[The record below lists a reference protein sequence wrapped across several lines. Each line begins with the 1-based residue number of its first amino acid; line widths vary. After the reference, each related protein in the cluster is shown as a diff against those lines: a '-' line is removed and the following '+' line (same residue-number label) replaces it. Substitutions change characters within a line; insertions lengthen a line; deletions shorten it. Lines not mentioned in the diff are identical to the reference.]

1 MIERY
6 ARKEMSDKWT
16 MQAKYQAWLDVELAV
31 VQGWAKLGKIP
42 KEDAQKIVK
51 NAGFMLNE
59 LMKLKLLL
67 GMI

>member
-31 VQGWAKLGKIP
+31 VKG
-42 KEDAQKIVK
+42 
-51 NAGFMLNE
+51 
-59 LMKLKLLL
+59 
-67 GMI
+67 